1 MLFFEHNMIKDIP
14 SSDDFIASG
23 EDFLNM
29 DWDNIFDLLFQH
41 TKIKASSD
49 LNDEEDSEDI
59 DNKYWKQVKL
69 YLSTSLVLIQQGNEF
84 LIKGKIAEKS
94 PYLILSD
101 DWYSGLKQDKTGKD
115 KDISFS
121 KLKTIEASNLIK
133 VYNAVIDNPDILL
146 TKKFQDVFDELR
158 DKRNTIMHS
167 DPKNLDIEY
176 KDLLINILEISQQLI
191 GKRSWIKTRKKF
203 LENQSYI
210 RRTDDELKK
219 AHILLEIATEIDHV
233 IELLGES
240 LLTEYFGISDKTQ
253 YWYLCPHCYKAFELL
268 KNTLEDYDEKITK
281 RAQLKPKGPDTTKL
295 YCLLCDKTSEVSRSR
310 NDCNCEGCPGNV
322 ISDSGICMTCGN
334 QFDES

>member
-1 MLFFEHNMIKDIP
+1 MRQQSTIMLFFEHNMIKDIP

-49 LNDEEDSEDI
+49 LNDEEDNEDI
-59 DNKYWKQVKL
+59 DNKYWKKVKP

-84 LIKGKIAEKS
+84 LLKGHIVKKS
-94 PYLILSD
+94 PYLILTD
-101 DWYSGLKQDKTGKD
+101 DWYNGKN
-115 KDISFS
+115 KDRSFS
-121 KLKTIEASNLIK
+121 ELKTIEASNLIK
-133 VYNAVIDNPDILL
+133 VYNAVIDPPL
-146 TKKFQDVFDELR
+146 TPLTDKFEQEVFKKLK

-167 DPKNLDIEY
+167 VPKNLDIEY

-268 KNTLEDYDEKITK
+268 KNTLENYNEKITK
-281 RAQLKPKGPDTTKL
+281 RAQLKPKGQNTDKL
-295 YCLLCDKTSEVSRSR
+295 YCLLCDQTSKVGREK
-310 NDCNCEGCPGNV
+310 CNCEGCPGNV

-334 QFDES
+334 KFDES